1 MNIQGFVTKFLSVSI
16 AQNLAYFNILLITLG
31 VVILKVNTGRL
42 SKTNQLWLTFYLVYY
57 SFAILASG
65 IYGFDSNILSTL
77 VAPMYFIGF
86 YYLLS
91 NPDQLKIFYKILT
104 ISMVISSFFT
114 IYFYKINFNYDIAG
128 VVGRDIDRAEG
139 LYGDANNAALAS
151 IIAYILFN
159 KFYTPPYNIFK
170 AVKILILIAIFYSI
184 FITFSTTGLLA
195 FIVIFFILNYKFF
208 TGMRIILLGLGI
220 VLFYLGIFSIKS
232 QTKELNLSQAQIVKV
247 DNIINVLTLNVEKV
261 DSSGRGYLLENLMY
275 YLYKNPLL
283 GNGLSFA
290 SKASGHNTYL
300 GVWVDAGLF
309 TFLYFIFVLSFYMVK
324 TFTLELHLKLF
335 SMSLLIA
342 LYISMLSLQTVI
354 NQPYLVVL
362 FAFVG
367 YIIDNSKESSHQ
379 LSFIKNKRFKIDNDR
394 KV

>member
-1 MNIQGFVTKFLSVSI
+1 
-16 AQNLAYFNILLITLG
+16 
-31 VVILKVNTGRL
+31 
-42 SKTNQLWLTFYLVYY
+42 
-57 SFAILASG
+57 
-65 IYGFDSNILSTL
+65 
-77 VAPMYFIGF
+77 
-86 YYLLS
+86 
-91 NPDQLKIFYKILT
+91 
-104 ISMVISSFFT
+104 
-114 IYFYKINFNYDIAG
+114 
-128 VVGRDIDRAEG
+128 
-139 LYGDANNAALAS
+139 
-151 IIAYILFN
+151 
-159 KFYTPPYNIFK
+159 
-170 AVKILILIAIFYSI
+170 LILIAIFYSI

-195 FIVIFFILNYKFF
+195 FIVIFFILNFKFF

-335 SMSLLIA
+335 SISLLIA